1 MDQKT
6 YIDEVLSALRHVT
19 GRERSAIREELAG
32 HIEDHMEGLLELGYD
47 PALAEERTLAAM
59 GDPKEVGRELNRQY
73 PLGWLAAKWTA
84 MAAVALL
91 VLLLTPSFVRRLPDA
106 WDSLQVRW
114 APKTVL
120 DISQV
125 REDYDPLGVPAWD
138 MDQEGVVGDVHFR
151 IYQLGYREGQVLL
164 AVASWRDN
172 PFLEQLDG
180 ADGYSIRAWMNGELT
195 GCAVSPG
202 KDVCLY
208 ELWGGPGDTLTLAW
222 EVYGQTGTVAFRLPE
237 EAES

>member
-1 MDQKT
+1 
-6 YIDEVLSALRHVT
+6 
-19 GRERSAIREELAG
+19 
-32 HIEDHMEGLLELGYD
+32 
-47 PALAEERTLAAM
+47 
-59 GDPKEVGRELNRQY
+59 
-73 PLGWLAAKWTA
+73 

-91 VLLLTPSFVRRLPDA
+91 VFLLTPSFVRRLPDA

-138 MDQEGVVGDVHFR
+138 MDQESVVGDVHFR

-222 EVYGQTGTVAFRLPE
+222 EVYGQTGTVAFRPPE